1 MALTPGSRIGP
12 YEILATLGA
21 GGMGQVYRAK
31 DTRLGR
37 IVAVKAM
44 HESFA
49 QDPERVARFQREAQL
64 LASLNHPN
72 IAAIHGV
79 EELGG
84 SRFLVLEFVDGR
96 PLSDILQGGAPPFA
110 DAMAIAK
117 QIAGALATAHERGI
131 IHRDLKPGNVMV
143 TPDGQVKVLD
153 FGLGKAIEGERVAC
167 RRIRRATRE
176 FADDD
181 DGGDAG
187 GDHSGHGR
195 VHESGAG
202 QGPDCGQ
209 AQRRVG
215 VWLRAVRVAHRQAC
229 V

>member
-1 MALTPGSRIGP
+1 MALNPGSRIGP
-12 YEILATLGA
+12 YEILSTLGA

-79 EELGG
+79 EELQGA
-84 SRFLVLEFVDGR
+84 RFLVLEFVDGR

-153 FGLGKAIEGERVAC
+153 FGLGKAIEGESSHVASPAGH
-167 RRIRRATRE
+167 RQ

-187 GDHSGHGR
+187 GDHSGYGR
-195 VHESGAG
+195 VHESGASE
-202 QGPDCGQ
+202 GPDCGQ

-215 VWLRAVRVAHRQAC
+215 VWLRAVRVAHRQAR